1 MKCPK
6 CQADNADGVRFCGEC
21 GQPLRGELTCPS
33 CGHKNPSN
41 VKFCHEC
48 GHSLVEPAPET
59 PRPSLEPTSF
69 AGGRYQVKKF
79 LGEGGKKKVYLVH
92 DTLLDRDVAFAL
104 IKTEKLDD
112 ATRTRVS
119 REARAMGRLGDH
131 PNIVT
136 IHDMGEHEGQP
147 YIVIPVMPG
156 GDVES
161 IIEKAPEHRLPI
173 EQAVGIAKA
182 VCRGL
187 EFAHS
192 KGIIHRD
199 IKPGNVWLSADG
211 TVKIGDFGLAL
222 AVDLPRLTHE
232 GMMVGTYYYMP
243 PEQAMGGEV
252 TSRADLYSVGAMF
265 YEMVTGRPPFTGDDA
280 VAIIGQHIN
289 TPPVSPNWHRPELS
303 PALAALILRLL
314 EKDPQ
319 KRPVSAT
326 EVLKA
331 IEAIEVGKVGKVSS
345 KEAAALAEN
354 PLYRRVFVGREA
366 ELRQLQSAFDAATSG
381 QGSLTMVVGEP
392 GIGKTALCE
401 QLATYVSLRNG
412 RALVGH
418 CYEEGPF
425 SLPYLAFI
433 EALRTYAQSRDVS
446 ELKKELGTGAVDV
459 ARIVSEVRERLKI
472 QPRPKGDPEEERYRL
487 LQAVTDFLGTAAV
500 AQPLLLVVED
510 LHSAD
515 QGTLEM
521 LGYIARNLAGKRVL
535 LVGTYRDIEVDRTHP
550 LSAALAELRRLP
562 AFGRVLLRGLNAD
575 EVRRMLASITGQE
588 VPWGLAEA
596 VHRQTEGNPLFV
608 QEVVRYLAEDKAITR
623 GEGGRWQVTRD
634 TPIEMR
640 IPDGL
645 RDVIGKRLS
654 GLSEGCNRL
663 LPVAA
668 VIGRDFRL
676 EVLQKVSGMSDEELF
691 KALEEA
697 RKAAVV
703 EERAGAGAVVNYR
716 FAHAFF
722 RQTLYEEI
730 IAPRRIRLHQQVAR
744 ALEGV
749 YKSRLGEHAA
759 ELAEHFSH
767 SSDSADLKK
776 AVSYGEMAAQRALD
790 VYAYGEAARLLDQ
803 ALKVQEILDP
813 QDKGKRCDLLLDLCE
828 ALLLAIE
835 NKGILDAAAPEAF
848 ALAEAIGDGSR
859 AVRACVVA
867 IMAIINEQSPLALGA
882 PQGADWAERANRHAR
897 PNTMER
903 ALADMALGAT
913 RFAAGHMRSGGKLL
927 GQAVELARNLGAP
940 NTLWMTGSIL
950 LLYRTAPQHAQERAR
965 FAEELLV
972 SPRVGVNMFT
982 VGVGLTQVGNAF
994 LALGQRKH
1002 AEEAWGELRAMAKR
1016 TGQFT
1021 AWWVASTGM
1030 DAILTLMDGRLE
1042 DAMDMAGRIRS
1053 RAEEA
1058 GASQNVNVSMFASF
1072 VEYRAQVYLGR
1083 NLEALERALRDLSGV
1098 ADRFGAMALLP
1109 LVLGHLGQKDKV
1121 SEILER
1127 LVVRRPGIA
1136 TPEDETAAYWDA
1148 LHLEAA
1154 VLAGHR
1160 RAAELLLNRFGGT
1173 SVVTSGIFYPTC
1185 ILRHLGGACALLN
1198 RPDEARKYYQE
1209 AIKVCTEMK
1218 FRPELALTRLQLAE
1232 LLLEHY
1238 PKERAEALEHLDF
1251 AIKEFQDMK
1260 MQPSLERALRHK
1272 EILKA

>member
-1 MKCPK
+1 MKCPQ
-6 CQADNADGVRFCGEC
+6 CQTENSDSAKFCTAC
-21 GQPLRGELTCPS
+21 GQQLQTEMVCPQ
-33 CGHKNPSN
+33 CHHTNKPTA
-41 VKFCHEC
+41 KFCEEC
-48 GHSLVEPAPET
+48 GHVLVELTPKTAP
-59 PRPSLEPTSF
+59 PSPMPNSF
-69 AGGRYQVKKF
+69 ANGRYQVKKF

-112 ATRTRVS
+112 ATRTRVT

-136 IHDMGEHEGQP
+136 IHDLGDHEGQP

-156 GDVES
+156 GDVEGL
-161 IIEKAPEHRLPI
+161 IEKAPERRLPI

-182 VCRGL
+182 ICRGL
-187 EFAHS
+187 EYAHG

-252 TSRADLYSVGAMF
+252 TPRADLYSVGAML

-319 KRPVSAT
+319 KRPASAT

-331 IEAIEVGKVGKVSS
+331 IEAIEAGKVGKVSS

-381 QGSLTMVVGEP
+381 QSSLTMVVGEP

-418 CYEEGPF
+418 CYEEGSF
-425 SLPYLAFI
+425 SLPYLAFV

-446 ELKKELGTGAVDV
+446 ELKKELGTGAADV

-487 LQAVTDFLGTAAV
+487 LQAVTDFLGNAAV

-521 LGYIARNLAGKRVL
+521 LGHVARNLAGKRVL

-562 AFGRVLLRGLNAD
+562 SFGRVLLRGLNAD

-691 KALEEA
+691 EALEEA
-697 RKAAVV
+697 KKAVVV

-776 AVSYGEMAAQRALD
+776 AVSYGEMAAQRAMD
-790 VYAYGEAARLLDQ
+790 VYAYGEAVRLLDQ

-813 QDKGKRCDLLLDLCE
+813 EDKMKRCDLLLDLCD
-828 ALLLAIE
+828 ALLLAVE
-835 NKGILDAAAPEAF
+835 TKLILDAAAPEAF

-859 AVRACVVA
+859 AVRVCVVA
-867 IMAIINEQSPLALGA
+867 LIAIILEQSPLGLGA
-882 PQGADWAERANRHAR
+882 PQGAEWAERANRYAR
-897 PNTMER
+897 PKTIER

-913 RFAAGHMRSGGKLL
+913 RFAAGHLRSGGKLI
-927 GQAVELARNLGAP
+927 GQAVELARNLGDP

-965 FAEELLV
+965 FAEELLA
-972 SPRVGVNMFT
+972 SPRIGMNAIT
-982 VGVGLTQVGNAF
+982 VGVALDHAGNAF
-994 LALGQRKH
+994 LALGQRQH

-1021 AWWVASTGM
+1021 IWVISTGI
-1030 DAILTLMDGRLE
+1030 DAVLTLMDGRLE
-1042 DAMDMAGRIRS
+1042 DVMDMAGRIRS
-1053 RAEEA
+1053 RGEEA
-1058 GASQNVNVSMFASF
+1058 GISQNVNVYMFASF
-1072 VEYRAQVYLGR
+1072 VEYRVQVYLGR
-1083 NLEALERALRDLSGV
+1083 DLEALARALRDVSGV

-1109 LVLGHLGQKDKV
+1109 LVLAHLGQKDEV

-1136 TPEDETAAYWDA
+1136 MAEDETAAYWDT

-1160 RAAELLLNRFGGT
+1160 RAAELLLNRFAGT

-1185 ILRHLGGACALLN
+1185 IVRHLGGACALLN

-1209 AIKVCTEMK
+1209 AIKVCTEMR

-1251 AIKEFQDMK
+1251 AIAEFRDMK
-1260 MQPSLERALRHK
+1260 MQPSLESALRHK